1 MLKRS
6 LACCLDPVYRL
17 CRTVFFVCTALC
29 FTLLALCSLVVT
41 AYFPGDYTEIPFL
54 SVGAMPWVAIGCGAA
69 CTAGVWAGKRLTCRL
84 SPRTWK
90 LAASLLVFVLSAV
103 WAWYNGA
110 APEADRVMVCTGAQN
125 LLQGD
130 YSLLRPLAY
139 YSQFPYQLGTTLW
152 AALLAGIF
160 GTGHHFFAFE
170 CFNALFAALLTW
182 FLLDI
187 TQLLTQSRAALATG
201 ALLCVAFFPSALL
214 STFIYGTLA
223 SAAFSAGAV
232 VCAMHAVRSGAWRR
246 YLAAGFLMALAML
259 AKPNSAV
266 FLVGLC
272 LLYLL
277 AAICR
282 RRLRPLAGLAIAV
295 FLCLAASEALLLIM
309 EHFSGYEL
317 HNGEPFTAWIAMG
330 LQEGPLGPGWFNQYN
345 DILYVIHQGDAAAIT
360 AEAVEMIKARC
371 LAFLQNPLYA
381 VHFFGRK
388 TLTQWCEPTYAVFW
402 TSRSALLEEL
412 APAALRMWYAGP
424 AHHAAVYVADVVQA
438 LVYLGAAG
446 ALWLHRRKWG
456 VEELIPAVIVFGGFV
471 FHTFW
476 EAKSLYVWSY
486 AVLMIPYAAVG
497 LPAAYAALRRRIG
510 HPRAD

>member
-6 LACCLDPVYRL
+6 LIGCLDPFYRL
-17 CRTVFFVCTALC
+17 CRTVFFVCTILC
-29 FTLLALCSLVVT
+29 FTFLALCSLVIT

-54 SVGAMPWVAIGCGAA
+54 SIRAMPWVALGCGVS
-69 CTAGVWAGKRLTCRL
+69 CVAGVWAVKRLASL
-84 SPRTWK
+84 SPRTIK
-90 LAASLLVFVLSAV
+90 FIASLFVFALSVV

-110 APEADRVMVCTGAQN
+110 APEADRAMVCTGAEN

-152 AALLAGIF
+152 AAFLAGVF

-170 CFNALFAALLTW
+170 CFNALFAALMTW

-187 TQLLTQSRAALATG
+187 VQLLTESRASLAAG
-201 ALLCVAFFPSALL
+201 AFLCAACFPSALF

-223 SAAFSAGAV
+223 SAAFSVGAV
-232 VCAMHAVRSGAWRR
+232 ACAMHAVRSEAWGR
-246 YLAAGFLMALAML
+246 YIAAACLMALAML

-272 LLYLL
+272 LLYLFSSL
-277 AAICR
+277 R
-282 RRLRPLAGLAIAV
+282 RKKLRPLAAMILTI
-295 FLCLAASEALLLIM
+295 LICLAASEILLIIM
-309 EHFSGYEL
+309 EQLSGYDL

-345 DILYVIHQGDAAAIT
+345 DILYVVHQGNASAIT

-371 LAFLQNPLYA
+371 LTFLQSPSYA
-381 VHFFGRK
+381 VHFFGLK

-412 APAALRMWYAGP
+412 APAAVRMWYAGV
-424 AHHAAVYVADVVQA
+424 AHDAAVYVADVVQA

-446 ALWLHRRKWG
+446 ALWLRRRKWG

-486 AVLMIPYAAVG
+486 AILMIPYAAVG
-497 LPAAYAALRRRIG
+497 LPALYTSLKQHVYRHR
-510 HPRAD
+510 PR